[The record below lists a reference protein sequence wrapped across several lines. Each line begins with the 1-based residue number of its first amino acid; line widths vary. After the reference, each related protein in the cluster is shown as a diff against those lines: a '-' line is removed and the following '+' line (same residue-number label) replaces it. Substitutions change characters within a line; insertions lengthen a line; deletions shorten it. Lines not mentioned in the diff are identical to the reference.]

1 MDYINVH
8 IAGTDTDTDT
18 DTLMMANEAW
28 AKNFVV
34 WDFIHLVFHEKQPNV
49 FYMNIKC
56 LCNYLKKQ
64 NSFNKEISLRCDS
77 EML

>member
-8 IAGTDTDTDT
+8 IAGTDTDT

-34 WDFIHLVFHEKQPNV
+34 WDFIHLVFHEKQPHV
-49 FYMNIKC
+49 FSI
-56 LCNYLKKQ
+56 
-64 NSFNKEISLRCDS
+64 
-77 EML
+77 

>member
-1 MDYINVH
+1 MN
-8 IAGTDTDTDT
+8 
-18 DTLMMANEAW
+18 AW